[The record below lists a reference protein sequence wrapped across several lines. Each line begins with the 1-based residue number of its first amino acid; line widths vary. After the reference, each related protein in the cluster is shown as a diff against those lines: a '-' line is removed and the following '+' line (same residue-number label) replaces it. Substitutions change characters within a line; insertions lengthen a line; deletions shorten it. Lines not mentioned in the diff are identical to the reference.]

1 MKILVVGSGGRE
13 HALAWKLKMSR
24 HHTHIFCAPGNA
36 GIAKIATCV
45 PVKSGDIRELIK
57 FATDMKID
65 LTVVG
70 PEAPLADGI
79 VDEFHREGLPVFGPS
94 RGAAQLE
101 ASKSFAK
108 TIMRRSGIPTAEAK
122 RFTDAGSAIKGLDEF
137 TPPWVIKADG
147 LAAGKG
153 VTVTDSREKAEVAIR
168 DALEKNAFGEAGKLV
183 LLEEYLDGEELSVM
197 AVSDSR
203 KVLILAPA
211 QDHKRINDNDEG
223 PNTGG
228 MGAYS
233 PVPTATP
240 ELLKEVHDR
249 ILLPCINGMAEQDVP
264 FRGILYA
271 GLALTKKGP
280 KVIEF
285 NCRFGDPETQVIL
298 PRMKDDLLLV
308 MMESIGS
315 GLRRDTLNFTDDAA
329 LSIVASS
336 GGYPGEYR
344 TGLPISGLEEAEK
357 GGAVVFHA
365 GTRGDGD
372 SILTAGG
379 RVLNITAT
387 GATLA
392 DAADRAYA
400 AAGMI
405 KFEGM
410 HYRRDIGARAL
421 KKTT

>member
-1 MKILVVGSGGRE
+1 MKLLIIGSGGRE
-13 HALAWKLKMSR
+13 HALAWKLRQSA

-45 PVKSGDIRELIK
+45 PIKSGDIKELAR

-79 VDEFHREGLPVFGPS
+79 VDHFHREGLPVFGPS

-108 TIMRRSGIPTAEAK
+108 TIMRRNKIPTAEAK
-122 RFTDAGSAIKGLDEF
+122 RYTDADAAIKGLDEF
-137 TPPWVIKADG
+137 KPPWVIKADG

-153 VTVTDSREKAEVAIR
+153 VTVAATREIAEQAIR
-168 DALEKNAFGEAGKLV
+168 ESLDNNAFGEAGKLL

-197 AVSDSR
+197 AISDSR

-211 QDHKRINDNDEG
+211 QDHKRVLDNDEG

-240 ELLKEVHDR
+240 ELLREVHDR
-249 ILLPCINGMAEQDVP
+249 ILLPCIEGMAEQDTP

-271 GLALTKKGP
+271 GLALTKDGP

-285 NCRFGDPETQVIL
+285 NCRFGDPETQVVL

-315 GLRRDTLNFTDDAA
+315 GLRRNSINFTDDAA
-329 LSIVASS
+329 LSVVAAS
-336 GGYPGEYR
+336 GGYPGEYKTGIPI
-344 TGLPISGLEEAEK
+344 TGLNEAEK
-357 GGAVVFHA
+357 NGALVFHA
-365 GTRGDGD
+365 GTKTDGD
-372 SILTAGG
+372 KVVTAGG

-387 GATLA
+387 GTNLA
-392 DAADRAYA
+392 EAAHKAYEA
-400 AAGMI
+400 AAMI
-405 KFEGM
+405 KFDGM
-410 HYRRDIGARAL
+410 HYRRDIGARTL
-421 KKTT
+421 KRS

>member
-1 MKILVVGSGGRE
+1 MKLLIVGSGGRE

-45 PVKSGDIRELIK
+45 PIKSGDIRELAK
-57 FATDMKID
+57 FASDMKID
-65 LTVVG
+65 LTIVG
-70 PEAPLADGI
+70 PEAPLAEGI
-79 VDEFHREGLPVFGPS
+79 VDEFHREGLPIFGPS

-101 ASKSFAK
+101 ASKAFAK
-108 TIMRRSGIPTAEAK
+108 SIMRRNRIPTAEAK
-122 RFTDAGSAIKGLDEF
+122 RFTDAGEAVRGLDEF
-137 TPPWVIKADG
+137 KPPWVIKADG

-153 VTVTDSREKAEVAIR
+153 VTVTADRQKAEEAIR
-168 DALEKNAFGEAGKLV
+168 DALEKHAFGEAGKLV

-197 AVSDSR
+197 AISDSR

-211 QDHKRINDNDEG
+211 QDHKRVFDNDEG

-249 ILLPCINGMAEQDVP
+249 ILQPCIEGMAEQDSP

-271 GLALTKKGP
+271 GLALTREGP

-315 GLRRDTLNFTDDAA
+315 GLHRDRLDFTGEAA
-329 LSIVASS
+329 LSIVAAS
-336 GGYPGEYR
+336 GGYPGDYR
-344 TGLPISGLEEAEK
+344 TGIPITGLDEAEK
-357 GGAVVFHA
+357 AGAVVFHA
-365 GTRGDGD
+365 GTRPEGGAV
-372 SILTAGG
+372 LTAGG

-387 GATLA
+387 GPTLP
-392 DAADRAYA
+392 DAARKAYE

-410 HYRRDIGARAL
+410 HYRRDIGARTL
-421 KKTT
+421 KRS

>member
-13 HALAWKLKMSR
+13 HALAWKLRKSA

-45 PVKSGDIRELIK
+45 PIKSGDIRELAR

-70 PEAPLADGI
+70 PEAPLAEGI

-94 RGAAQLE
+94 RAAAQLE

-122 RFTDAGSAIKGLDEF
+122 RFTDADSAIRGMDEF
-137 TPPWVIKADG
+137 KPPWVIKADG

-153 VTVTDSREKAEVAIR
+153 VTVTSDREKAVEAIR
-168 DALEKNAFGEAGKLV
+168 ESLEKNAFGEAGRLV

-197 AVSDSR
+197 AISDSR

-211 QDHKRINDNDEG
+211 QDHKRIFDNDEG

-249 ILLPCINGMAEQDVP
+249 ILQPCIEGMAEQDAP

-271 GLALTKKGP
+271 GLALTREGP

-285 NCRFGDPETQVIL
+285 NARFGDPETQVIL

-315 GLRRDTLNFTDDAA
+315 GLRRNSLNFTDEAA
-329 LSIVASS
+329 ISVVASS
-336 GGYPGEYR
+336 GGYPGEYQTGIPI
-344 TGLPISGLEEAEK
+344 TGLDEAERA
-357 GGAVVFHA
+357 GAVVFHA
-365 GTRGDGD
+365 GTRAEGTAV
-372 SILTAGG
+372 LTAGG

-392 DAADRAYA
+392 EAARKAYEAADL
-400 AAGMI
+400 I

-410 HYRRDIGARAL
+410 HFRRDIGARTL
-421 KKTT
+421 NRS